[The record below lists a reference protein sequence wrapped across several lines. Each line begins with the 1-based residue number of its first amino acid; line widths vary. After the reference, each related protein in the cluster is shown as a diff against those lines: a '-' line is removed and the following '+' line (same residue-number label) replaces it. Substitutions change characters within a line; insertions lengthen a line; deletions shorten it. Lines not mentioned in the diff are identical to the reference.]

1 MTTVAKDALFRNSLG
16 GYNKD
21 DVNRY
26 IEELAV
32 QYTDRENE
40 LEGEIKE
47 LKKELEVL
55 PSLIAE
61 KERAQILDTK
71 LEDLKNEAKKLAEQL
86 EESKTELEEK
96 SGKLSAVT
104 AEKDALEL
112 RIKEMNGA
120 NENLR
125 DENAKV
131 KAEYDIKVKELEVM
145 ELKTTEIKKQLEDE
159 RIAFEK
165 RAEEM
170 LIQIQ
175 SQAKSVIEKAN
186 ETAELI
192 ISNAKKRASG
202 VSKGAHDLSAEVS
215 SKTKD
220 GLSDILESHKSKM
233 DSFFSAITKTFMGE
247 GK

>member
-1 MTTVAKDALFRNSLG
+1 MAKDALFRNSLG

-159 RIAFEK
+159 KIAFEK

-215 SKTKD
+215 SKKKD

>member
-1 MTTVAKDALFRNSLG
+1 MARDSLFRNSIG

-26 IEELAV
+26 IEELGI

-40 LEGEIKE
+40 LEGEIRE
-47 LKKELEVL
+47 LRKELEVL

-61 KERAQILDTK
+61 KERAAVLDTK
-71 LEDLKNEAKKLAEQL
+71 LEDLKNEARELARQL
-86 EESKTELEEK
+86 EDEKRELDEKTGL
-96 SGKLSAVT
+96 LSTVT
-104 AEKDALEL
+104 AEKDALEI
-112 RIKEMNGA
+112 RIKEMNEA
-120 NENLR
+120 NEALR
-125 DENAKV
+125 GENARV
-131 KAEYDIKVKELEVM
+131 KAEFDLKVKEFDSFKAEAQEM
-145 ELKTTEIKKQLEDE
+145 KKQLEDDKN
-159 RIAFEK
+159 AFEK

-175 SQAKSVIEKAN
+175 AQARSVIDKAN

-192 ISNAKKRASG
+192 IANAKKKAAG
-202 VSKGAHDLSAEVS
+202 VSKGSSEILSEPT
-215 SKTKD
+215 SKKKD

-233 DSFFSAITKTFMGE
+233 DSFFSAITKTFLGE

>member
-1 MTTVAKDALFRNSLG
+1 MARDSLFRNSIG

-26 IEELAV
+26 IEELGI

-40 LEGEIKE
+40 LEGEIRE
-47 LKKELEVL
+47 LRKELEVL

-61 KERAQILDTK
+61 KERAAVLDTK
-71 LEDLKNEAKKLAEQL
+71 LEDLKNEARELARQL
-86 EESKTELEEK
+86 EDEKRELEQK
-96 SGKLSAVT
+96 TNLLSTVT
-104 AEKDALEL
+104 AEKDALEM
-112 RIKEMNGA
+112 RINEMNEA
-120 NENLR
+120 NEALR
-125 DENAKV
+125 GENARV
-131 KAEYDIKVKELEVM
+131 KAEFDLKVKELDSFKAEAQ
-145 ELKTTEIKKQLEDE
+145 ELKKQLEDDKN
-159 RIAFEK
+159 AFEK

-175 SQAKSVIEKAN
+175 AQARSVIDKAN

-192 ISNAKKRASG
+192 IANAKKKAAG
-202 VSKGAHDLSAEVS
+202 VSKGNTELLSEPAP
-215 SKTKD
+215 KKKD

-233 DSFFSAITKTFMGE
+233 DSFFSAITKTFLGE

>member
-1 MTTVAKDALFRNSLG
+1 MAKDALFRNSLG

-202 VSKGAHDLSAEVS
+202 VSKGAH
-215 SKTKD
+215 
-220 GLSDILESHKSKM
+220 
-233 DSFFSAITKTFMGE
+233 
-247 GK
+247 